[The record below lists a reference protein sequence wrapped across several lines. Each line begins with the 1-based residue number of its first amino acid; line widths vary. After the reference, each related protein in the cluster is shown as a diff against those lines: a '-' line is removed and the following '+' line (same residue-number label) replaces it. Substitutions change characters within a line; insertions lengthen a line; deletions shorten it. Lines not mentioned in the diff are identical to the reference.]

1 MACVSE
7 IEAYGKHT
15 VRTGPVPWDC
25 GRVRSLWKAWLRRA
39 NASSRSNAEDRAPS
53 SGPAPSSQATHN
65 AALPVWEKLLDSHYK
80 LLCTCFVAFIG
91 NMATGDPRPVKVVVG
106 TGPSSWV

>member
-1 MACVSE
+1 MESLAAARQRIIAVQRRRPC
-7 IEAYGKHT
+7 T
-15 VRTGPVPWDC
+15 V
-25 GRVRSLWKAWLRRA
+25 VR
-39 NASSRSNAEDRAPS
+39 P
-53 SGPAPSSQATHN
+53 GPSSQATHN

-91 NMATGDPRPVKVVVG
+91 NMATGGPRPVKVIVG